1 MCSVLRQSLAK
12 RTMGLANQQ
21 LLLRHVGQSL
31 DSSGKVG
38 SVREGGPVGSG
49 IQIPCLFCQR
59 LSSKPLVSC
68 GKTLRW
74 LCFARVK
81 VSLRSLKEKV
91 FSRNF

>member
-21 LLLRHVGQSL
+21 LVLRHVGQSL

-49 IQIPCLFCQR
+49 IQIPWLVLPKAVVKATCILWQNSQVAVLCQGQGQ
-59 LSSKPLVSC
+59 SEVPE
-68 GKTLRW
+68 GEG
-74 LCFARVK
+74 F
-81 VSLRSLKEKV
+81 
-91 FSRNF
+91 F